1 MTFLETAWYEK
12 ASWLIILWPISILFR
27 LLALCRRS
35 LQQTS
40 SRPSHINVPIVVVG
54 NISVGGTGKTPVVIT
69 LANNLKSLGIN
80 PGIISRGYG
89 GSAAA
94 YPLVVNQDCDVNAC
108 GDEALLIQDKT
119 NCPVVVD
126 PDRTAAIDLLVQKFG
141 EEIDLVISD
150 DGLQHY
156 KLYRDLEIAIVDGD
170 RLFGNGLCL
179 PAGPLR
185 EPVSRLL
192 EVDHIIVN
200 GGSNYK
206 ENNSGYFSRKPA
218 QTNSER
224 DFIESALA
232 KGHKMVLKP
241 TFFVNLLSG
250 ERRPFL
256 GAPFNI
262 GNTIQAVSAI
272 GNPERFYALLRRLP
286 HQIVRFSFPDHHL
299 YQEEDF
305 EAKGIDMKQPIV
317 MTEKD
322 AMKCRDFAN
331 SSFWMLE
338 VSVSLPNGF
347 TENLV
352 SQLNFEQG

>member
-1 MTFLETAWYEK
+1 
-12 ASWLIILWPISILFR
+12 
-27 LLALCRRS
+27 
-35 LQQTS
+35 
-40 SRPSHINVPIVVVG
+40 
-54 NISVGGTGKTPVVIT
+54 
-69 LANNLKSLGIN
+69 
-80 PGIISRGYG
+80 
-89 GSAAA
+89 
-94 YPLVVNQDCDVNAC
+94 
-108 GDEALLIQDKT
+108 
-119 NCPVVVD
+119 VVD

-224 DFIESALA
+224 NFIESALA

>member
-40 SRPSHINVPIVVVG
+40 SRPSHINVPIIVVG

-94 YPLVVNQDCDVNAC
+94 YPLVVNQDCDVSAC

-200 GGSNYK
+200 GGLNYK

-241 TFFVNLLSG
+241 TFFVNLLS
-250 ERRPFL
+250 ER
-256 GAPFNI
+256 A
-262 GNTIQAVSAI
+262 AS
-272 GNPERFYALLRRLP
+272 
-286 HQIVRFSFPDHHL
+286 FSR
-299 YQEEDF
+299 
-305 EAKGIDMKQPIV
+305 GSI
-317 MTEKD
+317 
-322 AMKCRDFAN
+322 
-331 SSFWMLE
+331 
-338 VSVSLPNGF
+338 
-347 TENLV
+347 
-352 SQLNFEQG
+352 